1 MATSLDQPPQA
12 LVTAITSAAR
22 DAIVMMDAHGRIVF
36 WNPAAES
43 LLGYRAE
50 EVLGRELHACMTPH
64 GVSDAMR
71 ASLERFFHSG
81 IGERVGRTVEV
92 QARHRDGTPMD
103 MELSLSAFPSGEGWH
118 AVGILRDLGGRKR
131 TEARLMRLNDCLAR
145 LGPDYRDNIASITQV
160 CGELLESDAAIY
172 HRLEGERL
180 CVLGGWRT
188 PKDMPAED
196 DPEGHVC
203 YDMICGVH
211 GDLYA
216 APDLARTCYAHT
228 DPYVRRYELRAYLG
242 HVVRCGDAPVGSLCV
257 VFRSEYTPTEED
269 RRVVGILA
277 AALSAEEGRHKAV
290 CQWRRAKEEAER
302 ASRAKSEF
310 LSRMSHELRT
320 PMNAV
325 LGFSQLLEAD
335 PALGGE
341 QRAHV
346 HEILRGGRHLLELI
360 NEVLDLSRVESGRL
374 ELSMEPVPLGEV
386 VDECITLLAPLARE
400 AGVDLQVHPL
410 DAVLVADRIRLKQ
423 VLINLIS
430 NAIKY
435 NRSGGWVQVLQEFT
449 GSDAVRV
456 QVRDTGPG
464 IPEGLRQE
472 LFKPFSRLHE
482 QTHPGSEGTG
492 IGLAISQRLVGLMQ
506 GDMGYEAME
515 SGGSCFWF
523 QLQRGRW
530 STLVPRSGDEGI
542 IERSAPEPYPFTL
555 LHVDD
560 NPSNLRLVEQ
570 ALSRR
575 PAVRVISAP
584 SAGLGLELAGVHR
597 PDLIVLDINMPGLN
611 GYQVLEQLRG
621 DPVTATIPVVALTAN
636 ATERDAERGRRAG
649 FDDYLTKPLDLERF
663 LGAVDTRMAAAGGLR
678 RGFTDQPTG

>member
-81 IGERVGRTVEV
+81 TGERVGRTVEV

-203 YDMICGVH
+203 YDMIRGVH

-346 HEILRGGRHLLELI
+346 HEILRGGRHLLALI

-492 IGLAISQRLVGLMQ
+492 IGLAICQRLVGLMQ

-530 STLVPRSGDEGI
+530 STPAPRSGDEGF

-636 ATERDAERGRRAG
+636 ATERDVERGRRAG

-678 RGFTDQPTG
+678 RGFTDQPAG